1 MVGDVDAI
9 APGAPVIFDA
19 IVNDLSTVIAYDA
32 VTGTVTL
39 SATGVYYVNWW
50 LAADGIAG
58 DGTATMPTFSLVT
71 STAGS
76 FLSSSPI
83 GSGQFSGNALIFVA
97 AVPVT
102 FQLVSAIDSTTFLG
116 ILPVRADLTVLTVGV

>member
-1 MVGDVDAI
+1 
-9 APGAPVIFDA
+9 
-19 IVNDLSTVIAYDA
+19 LSTVIAYDIA
-32 VTGTVTL
+32 TGTVTI

-58 DGTATMPTFSLVT
+58 DGTATVPTFAIAT
-71 STAGS
+71 STAGT
-76 FLSSSPI
+76 FLASSPI

-116 ILPVRADLTVLTVGV
+116 VLPVRADLTILNVSV